1 MPANCIKTQN
11 KCTLAYI
18 NTCIF
23 LASEDASA
31 FVILNVI
38 AIIMYNIELYNLYN
52 MYWIRDSK
60 VSGKKPALMM
70 VVILKV
76 YILFYLTIVMFFQ

>member
-1 MPANCIKTQN
+1 MHISFLWGYNCI
-11 KCTLAYI
+11 C
-18 NTCIF
+18 
-23 LASEDASA
+23 S
-31 FVILNVI
+31 
-38 AIIMYNIELYNLYN
+38 IECDNNNSIDLYN

-76 YILFYLTIVMFFQ
+76 YILFYLTIVMFFFSDK